1 MFLTNLSLKR
11 PVFATVTILALVAL
25 GIISFVGLNIND
37 YPEVEFPYVVA
48 TIVQPGASP
57 EQVET
62 KISQKMEEAVG
73 QISGVKHIYSIAR
86 EGVSTTI
93 AEFTL
98 ETKPEVAAQDVRD
111 KIGTI
116 RGELPQDIEEPVIAR
131 FDPMAMPI
139 VYIAVTGDLS
149 LREMTV
155 LVNDVVKK
163 RLETISGVGN
173 ITVYGSEEREIQ
185 IDLDKEKLAAYGLS
199 TSEVLAGLR
208 SENMDVPGGKLGSD
222 GREMTL
228 RTSGNVVRVEDF
240 AALPVARRGGV
251 QIYVRDI
258 AAVKDGVKE
267 RESFARYQG
276 QPAIGLDIVKQ
287 SGTNTVEVADRIK
300 AAVTDIKKELPP
312 GVNVEIVS
320 DNSVYIR
327 DAVNDVLKT
336 IIEGSLLAVTMVFL
350 FLRDWRSTLIS
361 SLSIPISIIATFF
374 AMKLMGFSINFLSL
388 MALSLAVGLLI
399 DDAIVVIENI
409 VRHMR
414 LGKTPLAAAREA
426 TDEIGLAV
434 TSTTFTVVAVFLP
447 VAMMTGIVGQFF
459 KQFGLTV
466 VFSVLVSLL
475 VSFTLVP
482 LLASRNLKAEEVLP
496 KGPLGRFLAWFNRG
510 FVRVNDWYAG
520 FIALVL
526 RNRFKTLALAFL
538 LFFSSLAAIPL
549 MGSSFIPY
557 GDTGELNV
565 TAQLDAGLSLGVAGE
580 MALKLEDVI
589 RGYPEVV
596 KIYSSTNQER
606 VSFFVKTVDKGHRER
621 TIFEIASDMRQ
632 KLGSIPGV
640 QASVTLAGGIGS
652 SGGEKQVQFRL
663 LGDDLNVLQEYAE
676 KYQVIMEGIPGAV
689 DVGSTFKPGNPEGKV
704 LIDREAA
711 TDLGISTAQVAD
723 TLRTLFNG
731 VTVSQYEEGE
741 DRFDV
746 RVRLA
751 ENQRKNMGDLSNIYL
766 QSRNAAEGGGAGPM
780 IALSQVTE
788 QVFGTAPSEI
798 RRFDRI
804 KEIVISANLEGI
816 SPGEFNSEFIKRI
829 GSDPMPAGYSV
840 YAGGESE
847 MMGET
852 FTTMFLALI
861 TGVLF
866 IFFILASQFESYID
880 PFAIMLSIPMAV
892 VGAIFGLLL
901 LGSDLS
907 LMSMIGII
915 MLMGL
920 VTKNAILLI
929 DFTKQ
934 QRAAGLERNEAL
946 QKAALTRLRPIVMT
960 SLAMIFGML
969 PLALA
974 LGPGAESRAPMAHAI
989 IGGLITSTLLTLVV
1003 VPVIYTIL
1011 DDIKNKLFPVKKPAS
1026 VESQAN

>member
-37 YPEVEFPYVVA
+37 YPEVEFPYVVT

-86 EGVSTTI
+86 EGVSVTI

-111 KIGTI
+111 KVGTI
-116 RGELPQDIEEPVIAR
+116 RGALPQDIEEPVIAR
-131 FDPMAMPI
+131 YDPMAMPI
-139 VYIAVTGDLS
+139 VYIAVTGELS
-149 LREMTV
+149 QRELTV
-155 LVNDVVKK
+155 LVNDVIKK

-173 ITVYGSEEREIQ
+173 IAVYGAEEREIQ

-199 TSEVLAGLR
+199 PSEVIAGL
-208 SENMDVPGGKLGSD
+208 SGENMDVPGGKLGSD

-228 RTSGNVVRVEDF
+228 RTSGSVERVEDF

-251 QIYVRDI
+251 QLYVRDI
-258 AAVKDGVKE
+258 AVVKDSVKE
-267 RESFARYQG
+267 HESFARYQG
-276 QPAIGLDIVKQ
+276 LPAVGVDIIKQ
-287 SGTNTVEVADRIK
+287 SGTNTVEVADRIR
-300 AAVTDIKKELPP
+300 AAVDDMRKDMPP
-312 GVNVEIVS
+312 GVNLEIVS

-327 DAVNDVLKT
+327 DAVKDVLKT
-336 IIEGSLLAVTMVFL
+336 ILEGSLLAVTMVFL
-350 FLRDWRSTLIS
+350 FLKDWRSTLIS

-388 MALSLAVGLLI
+388 MALSLSVGLLI

-414 LGKTPLAAAREA
+414 LGKTPLAAVREA
-426 TDEIGLAV
+426 TGEIGLAV
-434 TSTTFTVVAVFLP
+434 TATTLTVVAVFLP

-482 LLASRNLKAEEVLP
+482 LLASRILSAEEVLP
-496 KGPLGRFLAWFNRG
+496 RGPLGRFLAWFNRG
-510 FVRVNDWYAG
+510 FGRVNVWYAG

-526 RNRFKTLALAFL
+526 KNRFKTLALAFF
-538 LFFSSLAAIPL
+538 LFFSSIMAIPL

-557 GDTGELNV
+557 GDTSELSV
-565 TAQLDAGLSLGVAGE
+565 TAELDAGLSLDVAGG
-580 MALKLEDVI
+580 MAVKLEDVI
-589 RGYPEVV
+589 RGFPEVV
-596 KIYSSTNQER
+596 KVYSSTNRER
-606 VSFFVKTVDKGHRER
+606 VNIYVRTVEKGHRER
-621 TIFEIASDMRQ
+621 TLNEIASDMRQ

-640 QASVTLAGGIGS
+640 RVSVNMAGGIGS
-652 SGGEKQVQFRL
+652 GSEKQVQFRL

-676 KYQVIMEGIPGAV
+676 KYQRVMEGIPGAV
-689 DVGSTFKPGNPEGKV
+689 DVSSSFKPGNPEAKV
-704 LIDREAA
+704 LINREAA
-711 TDLGISTAQVAD
+711 TDLGISTAQVAG

-751 ENQRKNMGDLSNIYL
+751 EDQRKDMGDLSNIYL
-766 QSRNAAEGGGAGPM
+766 PSRNAGEGGAVPM

-788 QVFGTAPSEI
+788 QVFSTSPGEI

-804 KEIVISANLEGI
+804 KEIVLSANLEGT
-816 SPGEFNSEFIKRI
+816 SPGEFNKEFLKRV
-829 GSDPMPAGYSV
+829 DQEQKMPAGFSIF
-840 YAGGESE
+840 AGGESE

-861 TGVLF
+861 TGILF

-901 LGSDLS
+901 VGSDLS

-934 QRAAGLERNEAL
+934 QRAAGVERNEAL

-960 SLAMIFGML
+960 SLAMIFGMT

-1011 DDIKNKLFPVKKPAS
+1011 DDIKNKFFPVKKPAS
-1026 VESQAN
+1026 VNTAD